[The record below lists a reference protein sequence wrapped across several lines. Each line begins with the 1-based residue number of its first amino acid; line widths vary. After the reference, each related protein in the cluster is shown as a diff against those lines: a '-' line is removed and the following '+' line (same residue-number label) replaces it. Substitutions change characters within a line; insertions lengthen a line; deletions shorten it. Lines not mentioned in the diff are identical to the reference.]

1 MSANA
6 ETWGAP
12 PAEWT
17 RSHLLGLETLSREEI
32 ILLLD
37 TAERFRREILEDPR
51 GTGRKIPLLT
61 GQQRSMNQNL
71 FCSKYTRQAVY
82 CRRTHNYKSKQF
94 LKEEIKSWQ

>member
-61 GQQRSMNQNL
+61 GRTIVNL
-71 FCSKYTRQAVY
+71 FFENSTRTKTSFGLAG
-82 CRRTHNYKSKQF
+82 RRLGADVVDFATAARS
-94 LKEEIKSWQ
+94 